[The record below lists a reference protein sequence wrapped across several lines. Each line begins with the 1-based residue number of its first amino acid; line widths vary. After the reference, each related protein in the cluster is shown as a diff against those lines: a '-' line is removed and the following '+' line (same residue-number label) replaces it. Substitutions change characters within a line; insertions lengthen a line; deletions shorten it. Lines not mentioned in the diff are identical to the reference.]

1 MAHKP
6 KSSKADLAVSTRAK
20 LGRPITAVSAGKVED
35 SENLNIPA
43 GCKLVPRSVLYAH
56 LDRAERDLRLRQT
69 HPENCVRYGVP
80 EELARSLAVAA
91 ARIPARHQS
100 LNEAELVSLA
110 AAEAESV
117 RAAEARLEP
126 IIARAR
132 KHELPLEDLLEAVRE
147 EGSEKIGL
155 NRFVSFSSDATSIVD
170 DEHVRRASAV
180 PVPSL
185 YDAQQPYQVAI
196 MVKEFSPAKGEVK
209 LLLRELPAECP
220 LFSKKDI
227 GRCEITLKSF
237 NERNRTAV
245 PGLARSL
252 QSSGS
257 VGAQTLRSCGSWQG
271 HVLRR
276 ALWFGPTCFYHH
288 RAASCSAQHDDGTDR
303 RTGRRYS
310 RTIGPCEP
318 RNQLGSSPRTAT
330 RSRRVDRGWRTH
342 SATVHGRP
350 TGYSG
355 YRVRM
360 ATAIQ
365 MPTVRTGS
373 QRHCTGATGE
383 GQADRGHDFFRD

>member
-132 KHELPLEDLLEAVRE
+132 KHELPLEDLLGAVRE

-196 MVKEFSPAKGEVK
+196 MVKEFRPAKGEVK

-237 NERNRTAV
+237 NDETELLFLGLLAAYKVPAV
-245 PGLARSL
+245 LELKLSGRVGAGKVTFSGALC
-252 QSSGS
+252 GS
-257 VGAQTLRSCGSWQG
+257 VRRASTITA
-271 HVLRR
+271 LRR
-276 ALWFGPTCFYHH
+276 AVRSMTMEL
-288 RAASCSAQHDDGTDR
+288 
-303 RTGRRYS
+303 
-310 RTIGPCEP
+310 IEEP
-318 RNQLGSSPRTAT
+318 AGDIPEQ
-330 RSRRVDRGWRTH
+330 
-342 SATVHGRP
+342 
-350 TGYSG
+350 
-355 YRVRM
+355 
-360 ATAIQ
+360 
-365 MPTVRTGS
+365 
-373 QRHCTGATGE
+373 
-383 GQADRGHDFFRD
+383 